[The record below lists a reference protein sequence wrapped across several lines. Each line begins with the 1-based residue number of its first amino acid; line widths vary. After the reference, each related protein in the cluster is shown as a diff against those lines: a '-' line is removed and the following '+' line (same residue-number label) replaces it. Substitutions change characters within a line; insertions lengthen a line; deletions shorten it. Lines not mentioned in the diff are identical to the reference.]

1 MGDEFKVDPAS
12 LRATAGQLDEHAGE
26 VASHGE
32 SLGANTAGPV
42 GRGAIGEVV
51 ETAVKRGLGV
61 VVHDMSRAVRKFYAD
76 AAAVLRRTAEETE
89 RVDAHSRAQFDGI
102 AQHPH
107 EGSLGGVATGAAAAP
122 SAGGRDASALLRS
135 ADGRVPAAGPG
146 AKRLGTLDA
155 VTRDS
160 NGLIVGVNGQ
170 PVDHYLSDLSLE
182 RRRAY
187 RAAQESRSFSRGKQ
201 GEAVAVGLDRRTG
214 VVYEGIN
221 GNEEALAEGDL
232 HPTLRRNLQ
241 AMRDAGPFTRGDD
254 QYADQPHPS
263 PLLSHAEVK
272 AADQLLWDRQT
283 AGLPCGAA
291 ALSEVSISADFTFMS
306 GGKPAPF
313 CANCHWVLAGVH
325 SVNGRFPRYPPDG
338 ALIRDD
344 RFG

>member
-12 LRATAGQLDEHAGE
+12 LRATAGQLDEHASE

-32 SLGANTAGPV
+32 SLGAKTAGPV

-89 RVDAHSRAQFDGI
+89 RVDAHNRAQFDGI

-107 EGSLGGVATGAAAAP
+107 DGHQGGVRAGTVAEP

-146 AKRLGTLDA
+146 TKRLGTLDA

-187 RAAQESRSFSRGKQ
+187 RAAQEGGSLPRRQQ
-201 GEAVAVGLDRRTG
+201 GAAVAVGLDRRTG
-214 VVYEGIN
+214 MVYEGLN
-221 GNEEALAEGDL
+221 GRRGDVIADGQL
-232 HPTLRRNLQ
+232 HPTLGENLQ
-241 AMRDAGPFTRGDD
+241 AMHDAAPHRYGDR
-254 QYADQPHPS
+254 PHPAA
-263 PLLSHAEVK
+263 PVSHAEVK
-272 AADQLLWDRQT
+272 AANLLLWDRQA
-283 AGLPCGAA
+283 AGLPSGRT
-291 ALSEVSISADFTFMS
+291 ALSETTISADFTFMG
-306 GGKPAPF
+306 GGKAAPF

-325 SVNGRFPRYPPDG
+325 SVSGRFDRYPPD
-338 ALIRDD
+338 ALVAGDVLR
-344 RFG
+344 